1 MKNPLLLL
9 SDEPLAELLK
19 GLLHARTSFGAALR
33 IVDQE
38 AMPVMLL
45 TAPVK
50 YEVVNRR
57 SVLNKVCLVPDQ
69 DEAQLLVYASFT
81 QLLQPEFE
89 IFQLKTNPV

>member
-19 GLLHARTSFGAALR
+19 GLLHARTSFGAALC

-57 SVLNKVCLVPDQ
+57 SVLNKVCLVPNQ